1 MKVEPHAN
9 RNQSNA
15 LQVLAM
21 SAAGKPA
28 CPSNYGKGAS
38 SRGRDE
44 SSRARG
50 AGAVAVFIAALG
62 VLSVAW
68 AIHWQWST
76 GSGAPAAEA
85 RSSAVPRD
93 SFAWR
98 ARPALSPFAATPAS
112 LPDEERAANAP
123 AEQPGQRSPA
133 GPATTAAS
141 EEAVLLE
148 ALTAPQEDVRSH
160 SLEQAL
166 GTGVDVPLDTLHDL
180 LANDPSDGVR
190 ELALQGLT
198 ERPEATREE
207 IRSILEAAVANPSAV
222 VRASAQR
229 MIEQMNMLDQMDEQA
244 RAFRR
249 RARATG
255 SESQ

>member
-1 MKVEPHAN
+1 MKVKPHSN
-9 RNQSNA
+9 RTQSNA
-15 LQVLAM
+15 LQVLAR
-21 SAAGKPA
+21 SAAGKSA
-28 CPSNYGKGAS
+28 CPSNYSKGAS

-68 AIHWQWST
+68 AVHLQWSKD
-76 GSGAPAAEA
+76 SRAPDAEA
-85 RSSAVPRD
+85 RSRAVPRE
-93 SFAWR
+93 SLEW
-98 ARPALSPFAATPAS
+98 PAGPAPSPFAAAPAS
-112 LPDEERAANAP
+112 LPDEERAAKAL
-123 AEQPGQRSPA
+123 AEQPGQQSPA
-133 GPATTAAS
+133 VPANTAAS

-148 ALTAPQEDVRSH
+148 ALTAPQEDVRSQ

-180 LANDPSDGVR
+180 LANDSSDAVR

-198 ERPEATREE
+198 ERPETTREE
-207 IRSILEAAVANPSAV
+207 IRSILEAAVANPSGA
-222 VRASAQR
+222 VRANAQR
-229 MIEQMNMLDQMDEQA
+229 MIEQINALDQMDEQA

-249 RARATG
+249 GAPAAGNERW
-255 SESQ
+255 